1 MTFDN
6 LNYEEFIEDYFETFS
21 IEFGKRKFEKI
32 YRKVF
37 TSNKISNLI
46 FISNQSMVPPNKN
59 DFLYSLNE
67 IPFFIFS
74 KADTLALG
82 ALLALERWNIECNKN
97 LNLLDTDDLKNTAVK
112 ILIDCKKLKFK
123 R

>member
-1 MTFDN
+1 MNSTN
-6 LNYEEFIEDYFETFS
+6 LSYEELIEDYFETFL

-32 YRKVF
+32 HRKVF

-46 FISNQSMVPPNKN
+46 FISNQRMIAPNIN
-59 DFLYSLNE
+59 DFLYSINE

-74 KADTLALG
+74 KSETLALG
-82 ALLALERWNIECNKN
+82 ALLALERWNLECNKN
-97 LNLLDTDDLKNTAVK
+97 LNLIDKDELKNTAVK